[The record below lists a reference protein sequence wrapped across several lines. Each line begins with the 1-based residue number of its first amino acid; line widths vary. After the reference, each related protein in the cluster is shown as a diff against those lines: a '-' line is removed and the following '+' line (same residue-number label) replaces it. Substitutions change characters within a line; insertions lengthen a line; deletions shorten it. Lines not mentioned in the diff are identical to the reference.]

1 MSVITS
7 HMAYNVDNFDE
18 QAVETAKLIFLW
30 DAEHDQRMWDLMCDD
45 VYRPFARSDYQW
57 KRRV

>member
-1 MSVITS
+1 
-7 HMAYNVDNFDE
+7 MAYNVDNFDE